1 MTTEQLNVIITAQ
14 TEDFQTKIAAVN
26 ASILETISLAEQ
38 SASSVAAMTVQ
49 QTGETEKTAKVSG
62 GISADG
68 ISRAAATVLNLRS
81 GQTLIGAVNE
91 NNGAQ
96 GFSKP
101 VEIHTTVELDGNK
114 VGEAVSRYST
124 SRTRIKNG
132 F

>member
-26 ASILETISLAEQ
+26 ASLLETIALAEQ
-38 SASSVAAMTVQ
+38 SAATLVSISAE
-49 QTGETEKTAKVSG
+49 QTGGEEKTAQVGAVSASDIQG
-62 GISADG
+62 
-68 ISRAAATVLNLRS
+68 AAANVLNLRS
-81 GQTLIGAVNE
+81 GQTLIGAVSE
-91 NNGAQ
+91 NNSSA

-101 VEIHTTVELDGNK
+101 VEIHTTVELDGEK
-114 VGEAVSRYST
+114 VGESVSRYST

>member
-38 SASSVAAMTVQ
+38 SASTVAGISIQPDMN
-49 QTGETEKTAKVSG
+49 GKTAQVGAASSPDISG
-62 GISADG
+62 
-68 ISRAAATVLNLRS
+68 AAATVLNLRS
-81 GQTLIGAVNE
+81 GQTLIGAMSE
-91 NNGAQ
+91 NNSASE
-96 GFSKP
+96 FSKP
-101 VEIHTTVELDGNK
+101 IELHTTVELDGEKIGETVSLYNK
-114 VGEAVSRYST
+114 

>member
-26 ASILETISLAEQ
+26 AAILTTITLAEQ

-49 QTGETEKTAKVSG
+49 AQGDEGKSAQVGSVSAGNIKTA
-62 GISADG
+62 
-68 ISRAAATVLNLRS
+68 AANVLNLRS
-81 GQTLIGAVNE
+81 GQTLIGAMNE
-91 NNGAQ
+91 NNSAN

-101 VEIHTTVELDGNK
+101 VEIYTTVELDGEK
-114 VGEAVSRYST
+114 LGESVSRYSN

>member
-38 SASSVAAMTVQ
+38 SASSVASMTVQ
-49 QTGETEKTAKVSG
+49 QTGDSGKAAQVNG
-62 GISADG
+62 GISAENLSG
-68 ISRAAATVLNLRS
+68 AAATVLNLRS
-81 GQTLIGAVNE
+81 GQTLIGAVSGNS
-91 NNGAQ
+91 GSQ

-101 VEIHTTVELDGNK
+101 VEIHTTVELDGSK

>member
-26 ASILETISLAEQ
+26 ASILETIALAEQ
-38 SASSVAAMTVQ
+38 SATAMANISVQ
-49 QTGETEKTAKVSG
+49 QAGSKEKTAQVSG
-62 GISADG
+62 NVTADKING
-68 ISRAAATVLNLRS
+68 AAATVMNLRR
-81 GQTLIGAVNE
+81 GQTLIGAVSDNNSE
-91 NNGAQ
+91 N

-101 VEIHTTVELDGNK
+101 VEIHTTVELDGDK
-114 VGEAVSRYST
+114 VGESVFRYSN

>member
-14 TEDFQTKIAAVN
+14 TEDFQTKIAQVN

-38 SASSVAAMTVQ
+38 SASAVASMTVNQ
-49 QTGETEKTAKVSG
+49 PGENAGTVKVDG
-62 GISADG
+62 GISADSIG
-68 ISRAAATVLNLRS
+68 GAAATVLNLRS

-91 NNGAQ
+91 KSGTQ

-124 SRTRIKNG
+124 SKTRIKNG

>member
-38 SASSVAAMTVQ
+38 SASTVAKMSVG
-49 QTGETEKTAKVSG
+49 QTEGTGKTAQVES
-62 GISADG
+62 GISADN
-68 ISRAAATVLNLRS
+68 IRSAAATVLNLRS
-81 GQTLIGAVNE
+81 GQTLIGAVSGND
-91 NNGAQ
+91 GTQ

-101 VEIHTTVELDGNK
+101 VEIHTTVELDGNR
-114 VGEAVSRYST
+114 VGEAVSRYNN

>member
-38 SASSVAAMTVQ
+38 SASTVAGISV
-49 QTGETEKTAKVSG
+49 QTAGGEKTAQVGALSSSDISG
-62 GISADG
+62 
-68 ISRAAATVLNLRS
+68 AAATVLNLRS
-81 GQTLIGAVNE
+81 GQTLIGAMSE
-91 NNGAQ
+91 NNSASE
-96 GFSKP
+96 FSKP
-101 VEIHTTVELDGNK
+101 IELHTTVELDGEK
-114 VGEAVSRYST
+114 IGETVSRYNK